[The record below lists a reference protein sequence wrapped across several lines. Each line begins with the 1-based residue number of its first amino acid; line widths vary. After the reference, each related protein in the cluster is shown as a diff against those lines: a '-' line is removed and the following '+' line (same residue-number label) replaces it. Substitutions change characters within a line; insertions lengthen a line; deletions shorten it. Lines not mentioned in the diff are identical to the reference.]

1 MASSTRDN
9 MERTLE
15 RIERLVATSGDAAAQ
30 DPAAT

>member
-1 MASSTRDN
+1 MASSTRQN

-15 RIERLVATSGDAAAQ
+15 RIEQLVTSPGVPGQ